1 LDQQTK
7 MQHPRRLEV
16 SPDNAAM
23 TFPIYQSVKFELPT
37 VEDIGELFHGKRS
50 GFFYSRKANPT
61 VRQLEMMLAEQ
72 QGTEDAIAFSSGLA
86 AINCV
91 FMGLLSSGD
100 HLALF
105 RESYM
110 PGRLLAKNVF
120 SRFGVKTSINAMSQ
134 FANLAK
140 IHVTNPPNMVL
151 FESPTNPM
159 LQIADLSSIA
169 ALKAAGSTIV
179 LDNTFAGPH
188 QHYNVGADL
197 YVHSLT
203 KYVAGHGDVMAGA
216 ICGNAELIQRL
227 RAIATEI
234 GACLDPNAAF
244 LVMRGMKT
252 YFLRRERQVLNA
264 QTIAEWLTESSEI
277 SAVHYP
283 GLRSHPEHELALKQM
298 QDFGA
303 VVSFDVRGDGPR
315 LNRFLNKLE
324 MIKIAASLGST
335 ETIIAPVCLF
345 FTVDLDSDQ
354 RAQARIT
361 DTSVRLS
368 LGIEHSDDIIHDIK
382 QALLASR

>member
-1 LDQQTK
+1 MDQQSK
-7 MQHPRRLEV
+7 MQHPRRLEI
-16 SPDNAAM
+16 SSDNVPM
-23 TFPIYQSVKFELPT
+23 SFPIYQSVKFELPT
-37 VEDIGELFHGKRS
+37 VEDIGQLFHGKRA

-72 QGTEDAIAFSSGLA
+72 QGTEDSIAFSSGLA

-91 FMGLLSSGD
+91 FMGLLNSGD

-120 SRFGVKTSINAMSQ
+120 GRFGVKTSINPMADFRQ
-134 FANLAK
+134 LGK
-140 IHVTNPPNMVL
+140 IHSANPPRMVL

-159 LQIADLSSIA
+159 LQIADLSAIGE
-169 ALKAAGSTIV
+169 LKAAGCTIG
-179 LDNTFAGPH
+179 LDNTFAGLH
-188 QHYNVGADL
+188 QHQNIGADL

-227 RAIATEI
+227 RHIATEI
-234 GACLDPNAAF
+234 GACLDPNSAY

-252 YFLRRERQVLNA
+252 YYLRRERQVLNA
-264 QTIAEWLTESSEI
+264 QLTAQWLSKSPEI
-277 SAVHYP
+277 SAVYYP
-283 GLRSHPEHELALKQM
+283 GLQSHPEHALAKLQM
-298 QDFGA
+298 KDFGA
-303 VVSFDVRGDGPR
+303 VVSFDVKGDQSR

-345 FTVDLDSDQ
+345 FTIDLDPDQ
-354 RAQARIT
+354 RSQARIT

-368 LGIEHSDDIIHDIK
+368 LGIEHPDDILRDIEN
-382 QALLASR
+382 ALNSSI